1 MSNGAASKADAEY
14 NNGLER
20 GRRHQERGGYPPPT
34 RVMYLPEAEQ
44 RAYMA
49 GWDLGHAR
57 TTPLSL
63 LRR

>member
-1 MSNGAASKADAEY
+1 MSNGAVSKVNAEY

-20 GRRHQERGGYPPPT
+20 GRRHQERGGYPPPS

-44 RAYMA
+44 AAYMA
-49 GWDLGHAR
+49 GWTAGHGKV
-57 TTPLSL
+57 TPLSL